1 MRNLAGKT
9 AFITGGASGIGLGM
23 ARAFLRDGM
32 NVVIGDFSEAN
43 LADAKARLAGEPVAF
58 VQVDVADRAAVGAI
72 APEVVNAFGALDVL
86 CNNAGISGAAA
97 VADPGFADWDR
108 VMSVNLGGVVNVTK
122 TFVPIIR
129 ANGNGGHIVNTSSMA
144 GILALPM
151 DGGAYSTAKFAVR
164 GLSESLRMSLAPE
177 GIGVSLLCPG
187 LTRTRIQV
195 SRPERLDEGGDPMA
209 KADDLDGLF
218 KTMDGGMDPDEVG
231 VAVVRGIRENLA
243 YILSHGEFH
252 EEVSI
257 QFDEILTA
265 FPIDQAVPEAR
276 AALERGRRGM
286 CDSLRYLPVID

>member
-129 ANGNGGHIVNTSSMA
+129 ANGNGGHIVNTSSSC
-144 GILALPM
+144 PW
-151 DGGAYSTAKFAVR
+151 TA
-164 GLSESLRMSLAPE
+164 APTARP
-177 GIGVSLLCPG
+177 SSPYAASA
-187 LTRTRIQV
+187 
-195 SRPERLDEGGDPMA
+195 SRCA
-209 KADDLDGLF
+209 
-218 KTMDGGMDPDEVG
+218 
-231 VAVVRGIRENLA
+231 
-243 YILSHGEFH
+243 
-252 EEVSI
+252 
-257 QFDEILTA
+257 
-265 FPIDQAVPEAR
+265 
-276 AALERGRRGM
+276 
-286 CDSLRYLPVID
+286 